1 MVRFEFV
8 ALLALF
14 VAPAVSAEIFKCAG
28 KNGTDLYQNFP
39 CEFESMGWAPPA
51 SAAPPAGGD
60 AKAAKPGDANA
71 ERAGVTAG
79 NRIFA
84 AKREPRPG
92 MTTDEV
98 KAIWGEPTSGF
109 QDEVVEGRIE
119 VWSYGPSRSVQFDSR
134 GRATLV
140 RP

>member
-8 ALLALF
+8 ALLALL
-14 VAPAVSAEIFKCAG
+14 VTPAAPAEIFKCAG

-39 CEFESMGWAPPA
+39 CELESMGWAP
-51 SAAPPAGGD
+51 AATAVPPAGGD
-60 AKAAKPGDANA
+60 AKVTKPSEPSA
-71 ERAGVTAG
+71 ERTGVTAG
-79 NRIFA
+79 NRSSVA
-84 AKREPRPG
+84 RREPRPG

-98 KAIWGEPTSGF
+98 KAIWGEPVSGF